1 MGHNYLRTL
10 PYEVGKLF
18 NIIILVLVGNP
29 LTKEIMA
36 LYSEPNGTQKLL
48 TYMLDNLHG
57 EFYRFCMY
65 LSSVSCD
72 SSVGKGSFIIPASIL
87 TSATNKL
94 FNLCPDLYS
103 AAVLCSR
110 IL

>member
-1 MGHNYLRTL
+1 MLYVCFFTMLVANFVPLAFRELLLGHNYLRTL

-57 EFYRFCMY
+57 KY
-65 LSSVSCD
+65 
-72 SSVGKGSFIIPASIL
+72 IL
-87 TSATNKL
+87 L
-94 FNLCPDLYS
+94 LYINLDL
-103 AAVLCSR
+103 
-110 IL
+110 